1 MKWTDE
7 EVKELVELH
16 EKYKDARNKWD
27 MITEAFKGNRTKSS
41 IRNQYNHYVSPDAT
55 RTRKQGVPS
64 IDSIN
69 ERQVHKFMA
78 NGDEYSEKLVEE
90 RALQTRESLLM
101 AHGFDPKEF
110 ELVSGVDN
118 KWQMPNTNQIK
129 IDLYQSKI
137 TVKPKGSK
145 LDKAEFM
152 QELCKTIEPVHIKAK
167 QVGKR
172 NLVLGLADLHFPIL
186 KFEDTQD
193 KLAEMNEIM
202 EKGYDQIVIEQ
213 LGDLFHSSQM
223 KSSQTLK
230 GTMLEDVDMVK
241 GIEDARKFFDV
252 VITNA
257 LQHANYVSV
266 EHACGNHS
274 GSFEYMFLIYIEAKY
289 PQVAVNYHN
298 NYRAAYL
305 LGNVGIMLTH
315 GDNAP
320 KKHVQLFATEY
331 KDIWC
336 KSTTQECH
344 FGHRHTAEKDID
356 GVVLRQFGT
365 PKPNDEYEIR
375 NGWSMNKKVIQ
386 LVEYSIDRAKV
397 IYEV

>member
-1 MKWTDE
+1 MKWTKEELSELKRLYDE
-7 EVKELVELH
+7 YGNDWDKIKEELNT
-16 EKYKDARNKWD
+16 DRS
-27 MITEAFKGNRTKSS
+27 ITS
-41 IRNQYNHYVSPDAT
+41 IRLQYQRYLSDNPTIKA
-55 RTRKQGVPS
+55 KQGIPS
-64 IDSIN
+64 INSIN
-69 ERQVHKFMA
+69 ERQIHKFMA

-90 RALQTRESLLM
+90 RALQTRESLLI

-118 KWQMPNTNQIK
+118 KWQMPNTNQVK

-193 KLAEMNEIM
+193 KLAEINEIM
-202 EKGYDQIVIEQ
+202 EKGYDHIVIEQ

-230 GTMLEDVDMVK
+230 GTLLEDVDMVK
-241 GIEDARKFFDV
+241 GIEDARKLFDV

-257 LQHANYVSV
+257 LQHANHVSI
-266 EHACGNHS
+266 EHAAGNHAS
-274 GSFEYMFLIYIEAKY
+274 NFEYMFLIYLEVKY
-289 PQVAVNYHN
+289 PQVTVNYHN
-298 NYRAAYL
+298 DYRTAYL

-336 KSTTQECH
+336 KATTQECH

-375 NGWSMNKKVIQ
+375 NGWTMNRKVIQ
-386 LVEYSIDRAKV
+386 LVEYNSERAKV